1 LNARPKITFIIAEPK
16 WRATKT
22 LPAMLKRA
30 SLLALERADI
40 AKGEVTILLANDARL
55 RELNALFRGKDAAT
69 NVLSFPA
76 APNAARQLGD
86 VAIGYGITAREA
98 KAEGK
103 SLLHHA
109 THLVVHGTLHLLGY
123 DHVKIRDA
131 RKMERLETEIL
142 AMLKIPD
149 PYVSR
154 KAA

>member
-1 LNARPKITFIIAEPK
+1 MNARPKITLIVADPK
-16 WRATKT
+16 WRTTKS

-30 SLLALERADI
+30 SLLALERAGV
-40 AKGEVTILLANDARL
+40 AQGEVTILLANDARL
-55 RELNALFRGKDAAT
+55 RELNALFRGKDAPT

-76 APNAARQLGD
+76 APNATQQLGD
-86 VAIGYGITAREA
+86 VAIGYGVAAREA

-103 SLLHHA
+103 SLLQHA
-109 THLVVHGTLHLLGY
+109 THLAVHGTLHLLGY

>member
-1 LNARPKITFIIAEPK
+1 MNARPKITLIIAEPK
-16 WRATKT
+16 WRATKS
-22 LPAMLKRA
+22 LAPLLKRA
-30 SLLALERADI
+30 SLLALERADV
-40 AKGEVTILLANDARL
+40 ARGEVTILLADDARL
-55 RELNALFRGKDAAT
+55 RELNALFRGKNAAT

-76 APNAARQLGD
+76 APNATQQLGD

-109 THLVVHGTLHLLGY
+109 THLAVHGTLHLLGY
-123 DHVKIRDA
+123 DHVRIRDA
-131 RKMERLETEIL
+131 RKMEKLETEIL
-142 AMLKIPD
+142 GVLKIPD